1 MKVGMISFAHLHAE
15 SYASA
20 LKALPGVEFVGIYDE
35 DNNRGKEW
43 AEKLSVMHFD
53 KLEDLLKTDIE
64 AVIICSTNADHCRY
78 TVAAAEAGKHVL
90 VEKPIATNFADA
102 HKMIETCKKHNVKL
116 QIAFPVRYLP
126 SVLETKRIVES
137 GQLGRILA
145 IKATNHG
152 SMPGG
157 WFTEKDKAGG
167 GAVIDHTV
175 HVVDIIRWMLG
186 LEFEEV
192 YAEYDRLIHDI
203 ETEDCGLLTM
213 ELTNNVFA
221 TLDTSW
227 NRPSAYPTW
236 GDVTMTII
244 GTNGVLEL
252 DGFGQKFDVY
262 NNDVKKAHWEYF
274 GGDMDYLLVKDF
286 LEACKN
292 DTPVKVTGED
302 GLKTLE
308 VALAAY
314 ESGKR
319 HQPVA
324 IEEIRK

>member
-1 MKVGMISFAHLHAE
+1 MKVGMISFAHLHAT

-20 LKALPGVEFVGIYDE
+20 LKAMPGVEFSGIYDE

-43 AEKLSVMHFD
+43 AEKYGVHHFET
-53 KLEDLLKTDIE
+53 LEEMLNSDID

-78 TVAAAEAGKHVL
+78 TVAAAEAKKHVL
-90 VEKPIATNFADA
+90 VEKPIATNIADA
-102 HKMIETCKKHNVKL
+102 NKMIETCKKNNVKL

-126 SVLETKRIVES
+126 SILETKRIVES

-152 SMPGG
+152 LMPGG
-157 WFTEKDKAGG
+157 WFVEKELSGG

-186 LEFEEV
+186 LEIKEV

-203 ETEDCGLLTM
+203 PTEDCGLLTM
-213 ELTNNVFA
+213 ELTESVFA

-236 GDVTMTII
+236 GDVTMTIV

-262 NNDVKKAHWEYF
+262 RNEVKKAHWEYF

-286 LEACKN
+286 IDACKN
-292 DTPVKVTGED
+292 DTPVLITGED
-302 GLKTLE
+302 GRAALE

-314 ESGKR
+314 ESGKV
-319 HQPVA
+319 HQPVK
-324 IEEIRK
+324 IEDIRE

>member
-20 LKALPGVEFVGIYDE
+20 LMQMPEVEFSGIYDE
-35 DNNRGKEW
+35 DQNRARKW
-43 AEKLSVMHFD
+43 AERFGVKQFATL
-53 KLEDLLKTDIE
+53 KDLLDSDIE

-78 TVAAAEAGKHVL
+78 TVAAAEAKKHVL
-90 VEKPIATNFADA
+90 VEKPIATTIQDA
-102 HKMIETCKKHNVKL
+102 NKMIEICKNNGVKL

-126 SVLETKRIVES
+126 SVLEAKRIVDS

-157 WFTEKDKAGG
+157 WFVEKELAGG

-175 HVVDIIRWMLG
+175 HVIDLIRWMLE
-186 LEFEEV
+186 LEVKEV

-203 ETEDCGLLTM
+203 PTEDCGLLTM

-244 GTNGVLEL
+244 GTTGVLEL
-252 DGFGQKFDVY
+252 DGFAQKYDLY
-262 NNDVKKAHWEYF
+262 NNEIKKAQWEYW
-274 GGDMDYLLVKDF
+274 GGDMDYFLVRDF
-286 LEACKN
+286 LLACKN
-292 DTPVKVTGED
+292 NLPVKVSGED

-314 ESGKR
+314 KAGKD
-319 HQPVA
+319 HQPVKTED
-324 IEEIRK
+324 IK